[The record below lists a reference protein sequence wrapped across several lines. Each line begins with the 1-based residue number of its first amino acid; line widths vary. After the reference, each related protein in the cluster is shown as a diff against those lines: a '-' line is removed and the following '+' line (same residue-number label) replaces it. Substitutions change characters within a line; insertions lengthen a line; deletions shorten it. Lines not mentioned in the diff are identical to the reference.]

1 MGYFLAVFSIFF
13 LSESE
18 RSILYLSHNIKT
30 VQKTSAISSSISV
43 FLFPSKAANELRLSD
58 DLKGPP
64 VVELGRITYKSS
76 GASMYI
82 PKRIAKLFHLNRE
95 EDSSLVI
102 FSVEDYG
109 FFLIK
114 DTAIAQ
120 RLKPEILDLRKSLEE
135 YASNTNST

>member
-1 MGYFLAVFSIFF
+1 MTEYHDELMKFIEPSWP
-13 LSESE
+13 
-18 RSILYLSHNIKT
+18 T
-30 VQKTSAISSSISV
+30 TSTIENRGSNSDRID
-43 FLFPSKAANELRLSD
+43 ELRLSD

-82 PKRIAKLFHLNRE
+82 PKRIAKLLHLNKE

-114 DTAIAQ
+114 DTELAQ
-120 RLKPEILDLRKSLEE
+120 RLKSEILERRRRFDVIG
-135 YASNTNST
+135 

>member
-1 MGYFLAVFSIFF
+1 MAEYYDELMKFIE
-13 LSESE
+13 LSWPMTYTIEN
-18 RSILYLSHNIKT
+18 RSIRSN
-30 VQKTSAISSSISV
+30 SI
-43 FLFPSKAANELRLSD
+43 NELRLGE

-82 PKRIAKLFHLNRE
+82 PKRIAKLLHLNKG

-102 FSVEDYG
+102 FSVEG
-109 FFLIK
+109 CSFFLIK

-120 RLKPEILDLRKSLEE
+120 RFKPEILERRRKLDPIS
-135 YASNTNST
+135 

>member
-1 MGYFLAVFSIFF
+1 MTTYHEELMKFIDPIRPTLYMVGSIG
-13 LSESE
+13 SNP
-18 RSILYLSHNIKT
+18 NIT
-30 VQKTSAISSSISV
+30 ASMT
-43 FLFPSKAANELRLSD
+43 KAANELRLSD

-82 PKRIAKLFHLNRE
+82 PKRIAKLLHLNRE

-114 DTAIAQ
+114 DTELAQ
-120 RLKPEILDLRKSLEE
+120 RLKSEILERRRRFDVIS
-135 YASNTNST
+135 

>member
-1 MGYFLAVFSIFF
+1 MRFIEPSLQTTYTIENIGNNSNSINN
-13 LSESE
+13 L
-18 RSILYLSHNIKT
+18 LLG
-30 VQKTSAISSSISV
+30 
-43 FLFPSKAANELRLSD
+43 D

-82 PKRIAKLFHLNRE
+82 PKRIAKLLHLNKE

-114 DTAIAQ
+114 DTELAQ
-120 RLKPEILDLRKSLEE
+120 KLKAEILERRRGFGLS
-135 YASNTNST
+135 AN

>member
-1 MGYFLAVFSIFF
+1 MKFIDPIRPTLYMVGSIG
-13 LSESE
+13 SNP
-18 RSILYLSHNIKT
+18 NIT
-30 VQKTSAISSSISV
+30 ASMT
-43 FLFPSKAANELRLSD
+43 KAANELRLSD

-82 PKRIAKLFHLNRE
+82 PKRIAKLLHLNRE

-114 DTAIAQ
+114 DTELAQ
-120 RLKPEILDLRKSLEE
+120 RLKSEILERRRRFDVIS
-135 YASNTNST
+135 

>member
-1 MGYFLAVFSIFF
+1 MAAYHEELMKFIDPIRPTLYVVGSIG
-13 LSESE
+13 SNP
-18 RSILYLSHNIKT
+18 NIT
-30 VQKTSAISSSISV
+30 ASMT
-43 FLFPSKAANELRLSD
+43 KAANELRLSD

-82 PKRIAKLFHLNRE
+82 PKRIAKLLHLNRE

-114 DTAIAQ
+114 DTELAQ
-120 RLKPEILDLRKSLEE
+120 KLKAEILERRRGFGLS
-135 YASNTNST
+135 AN

>member
-1 MGYFLAVFSIFF
+1 MFCRRYIICEDMTAYRDELMKFIDPSWPTTYTI
-13 LSESE
+13 ED
-18 RSILYLSHNIKT
+18 
-30 VQKTSAISSSISV
+30 ISSNSNGV
-43 FLFPSKAANELRLSD
+43 NELRLSD

-82 PKRIAKLFHLNRE
+82 PKRIAKLLHLNKE

-120 RLKPEILDLRKSLEE
+120 RLKPEILERRRRFDSI
-135 YASNTNST
+135 S

>member
-1 MGYFLAVFSIFF
+1 MTAYRDELMKFIDPSWPTTYTI
-13 LSESE
+13 ED
-18 RSILYLSHNIKT
+18 
-30 VQKTSAISSSISV
+30 ISSNSNGV
-43 FLFPSKAANELRLSD
+43 NELRLSD

-82 PKRIAKLFHLNRE
+82 PKRIAKLLHLNKE

-114 DTAIAQ
+114 DTTIAQ
-120 RLKPEILDLRKSLEE
+120 RLKPEILERRRRLE
-135 YASNTNST
+135 SIS

>member
-1 MGYFLAVFSIFF
+1 MTTYHEELMKFI
-13 LSESE
+13 ES
-18 RSILYLSHNIKT
+18 SWPTLYMVGSRGSNPNIT
-30 VQKTSAISSSISV
+30 ANMT
-43 FLFPSKAANELRLSD
+43 KAANELRLCD

-82 PKRIAKLFHLNRE
+82 PKRIAKLLHLNRE

-120 RLKPEILDLRKSLEE
+120 RFKPEILERRRRFDFIGCD
-135 YASNTNST
+135 

>member
-1 MGYFLAVFSIFF
+1 MTAYHDELMRFIEPSWPTTYTIENRSSNSNSI
-13 LSESE
+13 
-18 RSILYLSHNIKT
+18 
-30 VQKTSAISSSISV
+30 
-43 FLFPSKAANELRLSD
+43 NELLLSN

-82 PKRIAKLFHLNRE
+82 PRRIAKLLHLNKE

-120 RLKPEILDLRKSLEE
+120 RLKPEILERRRRFGFVG
-135 YASNTNST
+135 

>member
-1 MGYFLAVFSIFF
+1 M
-13 LSESE
+13 
-18 RSILYLSHNIKT
+18 
-30 VQKTSAISSSISV
+30 TSVHDELTKFIEPSPTTYTIEKRCSNSNSIS
-43 FLFPSKAANELRLSD
+43 ELRLGD

-64 VVELGRITYKSS
+64 VIELGRITYKSS

-82 PKRIAKLFHLNRE
+82 PKRIAKLLHLNKE

-120 RLKPEILDLRKSLEE
+120 RFKPEILERRRRLD
-135 YASNTNST
+135 AID

>member
-1 MGYFLAVFSIFF
+1 MTTYHEELMKFIEPSWPT
-13 LSESE
+13 
-18 RSILYLSHNIKT
+18 LYMVGSRGSNPNIT
-30 VQKTSAISSSISV
+30 ANMT
-43 FLFPSKAANELRLSD
+43 KAANELRLCD

-82 PKRIAKLFHLNRE
+82 PKRIAKLLHLNRE

-120 RLKPEILDLRKSLEE
+120 RFKPEILERRRRFDFIGCD
-135 YASNTNST
+135 

>member
-1 MGYFLAVFSIFF
+1 MTAYYEELMKFLEPSWPKTYTI
-13 LSESE
+13 EN
-18 RSILYLSHNIKT
+18 RSSN
-30 VQKTSAISSSISV
+30 SSSIR
-43 FLFPSKAANELRLSD
+43 ELRLSD
-58 DLKGPP
+58 ELKGPP

-76 GASMYI
+76 GTSMYI
-82 PKRIAKLFHLNRE
+82 PKRIAKLLHLNKE

-120 RLKPEILDLRKSLEE
+120 RFKPEILERRRRFDFIG
-135 YASNTNST
+135 

>member
-1 MGYFLAVFSIFF
+1 MTAYHDELMRFIEPI
-13 LSESE
+13 EST
-18 RSILYLSHNIKT
+18 LYMVESRGSNSNTIATMTKT
-30 VQKTSAISSSISV
+30 V
-43 FLFPSKAANELRLSD
+43 NELRLSD

-82 PKRIAKLFHLNRE
+82 PKRVAKLLHLNKE

-120 RLKPEILDLRKSLEE
+120 RLKPEILERRRRLTR
-135 YASNTNST
+135 

>member
-1 MGYFLAVFSIFF
+1 MVAYHEELMKFIDPIRPTLYMVGSIGNNP
-13 LSESE
+13 
-18 RSILYLSHNIKT
+18 NIT
-30 VQKTSAISSSISV
+30 ASMA
-43 FLFPSKAANELRLSD
+43 KAANELRLSD

-76 GASMYI
+76 GTSMYI
-82 PKRIAKLFHLNRE
+82 PKRIAKLLHLNRE

-120 RLKPEILDLRKSLEE
+120 RLKPEILERRRRFDSI
-135 YASNTNST
+135 S

>member
-1 MGYFLAVFSIFF
+1 MRFIEPSWPTTYTIENRSSRSNSI
-13 LSESE
+13 
-18 RSILYLSHNIKT
+18 
-30 VQKTSAISSSISV
+30 
-43 FLFPSKAANELRLSD
+43 NELRLGD

-82 PKRIAKLFHLNRE
+82 PKRIAKLLHLNKE

-102 FSVEDYG
+102 FSVEGYG

-120 RLKPEILDLRKSLEE
+120 RFKPEILERRRRLDIIS
-135 YASNTNST
+135 

>member
-1 MGYFLAVFSIFF
+1 MAAYHEELMRFIEPSWPTTYTIENRGSK
-13 LSESE
+13 SN
-18 RSILYLSHNIKT
+18 NI
-30 VQKTSAISSSISV
+30 
-43 FLFPSKAANELRLSD
+43 NELRLGD
-58 DLKGPP
+58 DLKDSP

-82 PKRIAKLFHLNRE
+82 PKRIAKLLHLNRE

-120 RLKPEILDLRKSLEE
+120 RLKPEILERRRRLDPIC
-135 YASNTNST
+135 

>member
-1 MGYFLAVFSIFF
+1 MRFIEPSWPMTYMI
-13 LSESE
+13 EN
-18 RSILYLSHNIKT
+18 RSNKSNNI
-30 VQKTSAISSSISV
+30 
-43 FLFPSKAANELRLSD
+43 NELLLSD

-82 PKRIAKLFHLNRE
+82 PKRIAKLLHLNKG

-102 FSVEDYG
+102 FSVEDCG

-114 DTAIAQ
+114 DTELAQ
-120 RLKPEILDLRKSLEE
+120 KLKAEILERRR
-135 YASNTNST
+135 ASMS